1 MSAPMPSPM
10 HAPQQALLPPSLEEA
25 ALKLEAGHRNAL
37 RLEEELDEWAV
48 AALATSQKP
57 VEVHQA
63 TDLQAWQEEALQL
76 RRGGL
81 LLLSIWE
88 KRPLTE
94 LTNHAV
100 LLMAVLLLWLLLG
113 VSGSGEQPAP
123 EKAEEKGWGKGS
135 AAAADEIPLAVYAM
149 VLVTVAL
156 VTLALARR
164 RREAEEKHVDV
175 ARQVDVFEKEM
186 RADDK
191 EIAQLSL
198 EEQKA
203 EALYSEEAR
212 PVLAIM
218 MEAAKKMVSKVSQWV
233 GSATA
238 APVTVLA
245 KLKAC

>member
-1 MSAPMPSPM
+1 MWNTPSKRYTSEFPDGRRVCVASEWQLRSNPSSAVRPCPLPSPPSPHAKASSTSSPKMSAPMPSPM

-25 ALKLEAGHRNAL
+25 ALKLEAGLRNAL

-88 KRPLTE
+88 KRSLTE

-123 EKAEEKGWGKGS
+123 APGPYWNVSTHHHLLGSEFCLWRWKAFRCS
-135 AAAADEIPLAVYAM
+135 AGCKPHMHWPGLQGVC
-149 VLVTVAL
+149 
-156 VTLALARR
+156 
-164 RREAEEKHVDV
+164 
-175 ARQVDVFEKEM
+175 
-186 RADDK
+186 
-191 EIAQLSL
+191 
-198 EEQKA
+198 
-203 EALYSEEAR
+203 
-212 PVLAIM
+212 
-218 MEAAKKMVSKVSQWV
+218 
-233 GSATA
+233 
-238 APVTVLA
+238 API
-245 KLKAC
+245 

>member
-1 MSAPMPSPM
+1 VF
-10 HAPQQALLPPSLEEA
+10 PQIAGLTALDRTQVLQQLHREE
-25 ALKLEAGHRNAL
+25 
-37 RLEEELDEWAV
+37 
-48 AALATSQKP
+48 
-57 VEVHQA
+57 
-63 TDLQAWQEEALQL
+63 
-76 RRGGL
+76 
-81 LLLSIWE
+81 
-88 KRPLTE
+88 
-94 LTNHAV
+94 
-100 LLMAVLLLWLLLG
+100 
-113 VSGSGEQPAP
+113 
-123 EKAEEKGWGKGS
+123 
-135 AAAADEIPLAVYAM
+135 
-149 VLVTVAL
+149 
-156 VTLALARR
+156 
-164 RREAEEKHVDV
+164 HVDV

-186 RADDK
+186 RADDE

>member
-1 MSAPMPSPM
+1 M

-37 RLEEELDEWAV
+37 RLEEELDKWAV

-88 KRPLTE
+88 KRSLTE

-113 VSGSGEQPAP
+113 VSGSGKQPAP
-123 EKAEEKGWGKGS
+123 APGPYWNVSTHHHLLGSEFCLWRWKAFCCWAGCKPHMHWPGLQG
-135 AAAADEIPLAVYAM
+135 V
-149 VLVTVAL
+149 
-156 VTLALARR
+156 
-164 RREAEEKHVDV
+164 
-175 ARQVDVFEKEM
+175 
-186 RADDK
+186 
-191 EIAQLSL
+191 
-198 EEQKA
+198 
-203 EALYSEEAR
+203 
-212 PVLAIM
+212 
-218 MEAAKKMVSKVSQWV
+218 
-233 GSATA
+233 
-238 APVTVLA
+238 
-245 KLKAC
+245 